1 MCFLIIIYC
10 VWNMLLF
17 IFFCYEFI
25 TLKLRI
31 NWCYI
36 LKMLRKISKT
46 YKSVTASTSLTNS
59 SVSDVGDRAI
69 NLDVN
74 YEETSNTYDID

>member
-1 MCFLIIIYC
+1 
-10 VWNMLLF
+10 LLF

-36 LKMLRKISKT
+36 LKILRKISKT
-46 YKSVTASTSLTNS
+46 YKSVTTSTGLTNS
-59 SVSDVGDRAI
+59 SVSDVGDRTI
-69 NLDVN
+69 NLDVD
-74 YEETSNTYDID
+74 YEKTSNTYDID